1 MRGDSSSRA
10 NYYAS
15 LFNMAA
21 MSPNDVRRAE
31 ELPPIEQETAD
42 DYYIPL
48 NNFSPIQT
56 AAQQGIKA
64 TGEGTAEEP
73 QEAEGETVQKPEG
86 GPNGETLQEVSLNGA
101 QVSGII
107 EILNQISA
115 GLIDKPAGKVL
126 IEAAFPTIP
135 PSMVS
140 SIVDGTND
148 VSDAAPLP
156 EQPQE
161 PTNARK
167 KATRKK
173 AAKKKSTKA
182 RTPRSSSK

>member
-1 MRGDSSSRA
+1 MESAFQRGLFNQEKELNNQIDVKGMMRGDSSSRA

-73 QEAEGETVQKPEG
+73 QEEE
-86 GPNGETLQEVSLNGA
+86 
-101 QVSGII
+101 
-107 EILNQISA
+107 
-115 GLIDKPAGKVL
+115 
-126 IEAAFPTIP
+126 
-135 PSMVS
+135 
-140 SIVDGTND
+140 
-148 VSDAAPLP
+148 
-156 EQPQE
+156 QE

-173 AAKKKSTKA
+173 ATKKKSTKT
-182 RTPRSSSK
+182 RTPRSTSK

>member
-1 MRGDSSSRA
+1 M
-10 NYYAS
+10 
-15 LFNMAA
+15 
-21 MSPNDVRRAE
+21 
-31 ELPPIEQETAD
+31 
-42 DYYIPL
+42 
-48 NNFSPIQT
+48 
-56 AAQQGIKA
+56 
-64 TGEGTAEEP
+64 
-73 QEAEGETVQKPEG
+73 QKPEG

-156 EQPQE
+156 EQPTQE

-167 KATRKK
+167 RTTKRSTKQRTTRTR
-173 AAKKKSTKA
+173 AKKKT
-182 RTPRSSSK
+182 